1 MGDYQFLML
10 KDAITCIN
18 QKVNL
23 FAVILDFTLPQRTKG
38 TDYFCKLKV
47 IDESHSEFW
56 VPVHVFAQEIDG
68 LPLVASVGDIIQLSR
83 VTMTVHEGDVYAI
96 FNNKFSSFALYDGK
110 DGDSFHAYKVSLRF
124 HAREHDE
131 KRIASLRKWLAS
143 SEVIDVPNFSLLREI
158 DRVVCVN
165 LACKVLHIS
174 KTTNDKWMVF
184 LWDGTDAP
192 PIILKYLYDYIPNCE
207 SGKKWI
213 KCTRRAGLS
222 AEYQSSSTISYYI
235 FHLMSM
241 LHRLEDELHN
251 PLPLHFEPLPLSR
264 DVLCTFPTVGTILR
278 VILDVDCVTYILQL
292 LKVDQWMKFFHVFC
306 KMHEGLWYGVFTSSS
321 MIRDMPNDDILIFE
335 RQSNCDQRSLG
346 ELDRMPYWSC
356 PWPSKITEVKRIDVP
371 FSTLMDVL
379 TCKKET
385 NNFRCVVRFVA
396 VIPWRVEDFR
406 APCGAYRVRF
416 TLEDPTARI
425 HAYAHAE
432 NGEEFFNCSSTDALK
447 RKVIKLLGV
456 PVSRDGEAI
465 MGGARNPPWV
475 QCYLKSNPIKQRHWI
490 FETRLLG

>member
-110 DGDSFHAYKVSLRF
+110 DGDNFHPYKVSLRF
-124 HAREHDE
+124 HEREHDE
-131 KRIASLRKWLAS
+131 KIIASMRKWLAS

-192 PIILKYLYDYIPNCE
+192 PISIYNK
-207 SGKKWI
+207 
-213 KCTRRAGLS
+213 
-222 AEYQSSSTISYYI
+222 
-235 FHLMSM
+235 
-241 LHRLEDELHN
+241 LEDELHN
-251 PLPLHFEPLPLSR
+251 PLPLHFEPLPPSR

-306 KMHEGLWYGVFTSSS
+306 KMHDGLWYGVFTSSS

-432 NGEEFFNCSSTDALK
+432 NGEEFFNCSSSDALK

-490 FETRLLG
+490 FETKLLG

>member
-47 IDESHSEFW
+47 IDESHSEFS

-96 FNNKFSSFALYDGK
+96 FNKKFSSFALYDGK
-110 DGDSFHAYKVSLRF
+110 DGDNFHPYKVSLRF

-131 KRIASLRKWLAS
+131 KIIASLRKWLAS

-165 LACKVLHIS
+165 LVCKVLHIS

-192 PIILKYLYDYIPNCE
+192 PISIYNN
-207 SGKKWI
+207 
-213 KCTRRAGLS
+213 
-222 AEYQSSSTISYYI
+222 
-235 FHLMSM
+235 M

-251 PLPLHFEPLPLSR
+251 PLPLHFEPLPPSR

-278 VILDVDCVTYILQL
+278 VILDVDCVTYILHL

-306 KMHEGLWYGVFTSSS
+306 KMHDGLWYGVFTSSS
-321 MIRDMPNDDILIFE
+321 MIRDIPNDDILIFE

-416 TLEDPTARI
+416 TLEDPTGRI

-432 NGEEFFNCSSTDALK
+432 NGEGFFNCSSTDALK

-465 MGGARNPPWV
+465 TGGARNPPWV
-475 QCYLKSNPIKQRHWI
+475 QCYLKSNPIKQRHWV
-490 FETRLLG
+490 FETKLLG

>member
-1 MGDYQFLML
+1 MFGP
-10 KDAITCIN
+10 T
-18 QKVNL
+18 
-23 FAVILDFTLPQRTKG
+23 
-38 TDYFCKLKV
+38 
-47 IDESHSEFW
+47 
-56 VPVHVFAQEIDG
+56 
-68 LPLVASVGDIIQLSR
+68 
-83 VTMTVHEGDVYAI
+83 
-96 FNNKFSSFALYDGK
+96 
-110 DGDSFHAYKVSLRF
+110 
-124 HAREHDE
+124 
-131 KRIASLRKWLAS
+131 
-143 SEVIDVPNFSLLREI
+143 
-158 DRVVCVN
+158 
-165 LACKVLHIS
+165 KVLHIS

-192 PIILKYLYDYIPNCE
+192 PISIYNNGILLAQLFLLKGWFFLYLCMELIGLLSLLYDRKGFALLLRISSHIYVRVSVSSLMTYKSSQKKILKLKLWCIIMKPVILIQCDTLSCLCI
-207 SGKKWI
+207 KKITSLEIYKWAI
-213 KCTRRAGLS
+213 
-222 AEYQSSSTISYYI
+222 E
-235 FHLMSM
+235 
-241 LHRLEDELHN
+241 LEDELHN
-251 PLPLHFEPLPLSR
+251 PLPLHFEPLPPSR

-379 TCKKET
+379 TCKKLCLFVAWVTFQET

-447 RKVIKLLGV
+447 RKVIKLIGV

-490 FETRLLG
+490 FETKLLG

>member
-1 MGDYQFLML
+1 
-10 KDAITCIN
+10 
-18 QKVNL
+18 
-23 FAVILDFTLPQRTKG
+23 
-38 TDYFCKLKV
+38 
-47 IDESHSEFW
+47 
-56 VPVHVFAQEIDG
+56 
-68 LPLVASVGDIIQLSR
+68 
-83 VTMTVHEGDVYAI
+83 
-96 FNNKFSSFALYDGK
+96 
-110 DGDSFHAYKVSLRF
+110 
-124 HAREHDE
+124 
-131 KRIASLRKWLAS
+131 
-143 SEVIDVPNFSLLREI
+143 
-158 DRVVCVN
+158 
-165 LACKVLHIS
+165 
-174 KTTNDKWMVF
+174 
-184 LWDGTDAP
+184 
-192 PIILKYLYDYIPNCE
+192 
-207 SGKKWI
+207 
-213 KCTRRAGLS
+213 
-222 AEYQSSSTISYYI
+222 
-235 FHLMSM
+235 MSM

-251 PLPLHFEPLPLSR
+251 PLPLRFEPLPPSR
-264 DVLCTFPTVGTILR
+264 DVLCAFPTVGTILR

-306 KMHEGLWYGVFTSSS
+306 KMHDGLWYGVFTSSS

-432 NGEEFFNCSSTDALK
+432 NGEEFFSCSSTDALK

-456 PVSRDGEAI
+456 PVSRDGEGI

-490 FETRLLG
+490 FETKLLG

>member
-1 MGDYQFLML
+1 
-10 KDAITCIN
+10 
-18 QKVNL
+18 
-23 FAVILDFTLPQRTKG
+23 
-38 TDYFCKLKV
+38 
-47 IDESHSEFW
+47 
-56 VPVHVFAQEIDG
+56 
-68 LPLVASVGDIIQLSR
+68 
-83 VTMTVHEGDVYAI
+83 
-96 FNNKFSSFALYDGK
+96 
-110 DGDSFHAYKVSLRF
+110 
-124 HAREHDE
+124 
-131 KRIASLRKWLAS
+131 
-143 SEVIDVPNFSLLREI
+143 
-158 DRVVCVN
+158 
-165 LACKVLHIS
+165 
-174 KTTNDKWMVF
+174 
-184 LWDGTDAP
+184 
-192 PIILKYLYDYIPNCE
+192 
-207 SGKKWI
+207 
-213 KCTRRAGLS
+213 
-222 AEYQSSSTISYYI
+222 
-235 FHLMSM
+235 MSM

-251 PLPLHFEPLPLSR
+251 PLPLHFEPLPPSR

-278 VILDVDCVTYILQL
+278 VILDVDCVIYILQL

-306 KMHEGLWYGVFTSSS
+306 KMHDGLWYGVFTSSS

-490 FETRLLG
+490 FETKLLG

>member
-18 QKVNL
+18 QKVSL
-23 FAVILDFTLPQRTKG
+23 FSVILDFTLPQRTKG

-110 DGDSFHAYKVSLRF
+110 DGDSFHPYKVSLRF

-131 KRIASLRKWLAS
+131 RRIASLRKWLAS

-174 KTTNDKWMVF
+174 KTTNDKWMIF

-192 PIILKYLYDYIPNCE
+192 PISIYNK
-207 SGKKWI
+207 
-213 KCTRRAGLS
+213 
-222 AEYQSSSTISYYI
+222 
-235 FHLMSM
+235 
-241 LHRLEDELHN
+241 LEDELHN
-251 PLPLHFEPLPLSR
+251 PLPLHFEPLPPSR

-456 PVSRDGEAI
+456 PASRDGEAI

-490 FETRLLG
+490 FETKLLG

>member
-1 MGDYQFLML
+1 
-10 KDAITCIN
+10 
-18 QKVNL
+18 
-23 FAVILDFTLPQRTKG
+23 
-38 TDYFCKLKV
+38 
-47 IDESHSEFW
+47 
-56 VPVHVFAQEIDG
+56 
-68 LPLVASVGDIIQLSR
+68 
-83 VTMTVHEGDVYAI
+83 MTVHEGDVYAI

-110 DGDSFHAYKVSLRF
+110 DGDNFHPYKVSLRF
-124 HAREHDE
+124 HEREHDE
-131 KRIASLRKWLAS
+131 KIIASMRKWLAS

-192 PIILKYLYDYIPNCE
+192 PISIYNK
-207 SGKKWI
+207 
-213 KCTRRAGLS
+213 
-222 AEYQSSSTISYYI
+222 
-235 FHLMSM
+235 
-241 LHRLEDELHN
+241 LEDELHN
-251 PLPLHFEPLPLSR
+251 PLPLHFEPLPPSR

-306 KMHEGLWYGVFTSSS
+306 KMHDGLWYGVFTSSS

-490 FETRLLG
+490 FETKLLG

>member
-110 DGDSFHAYKVSLRF
+110 DGDNFHPYKVSLRF
-124 HAREHDE
+124 HEREHDE
-131 KRIASLRKWLAS
+131 KIIASMRKWLAS

-192 PIILKYLYDYIPNCE
+192 PISIYNK
-207 SGKKWI
+207 
-213 KCTRRAGLS
+213 
-222 AEYQSSSTISYYI
+222 
-235 FHLMSM
+235 
-241 LHRLEDELHN
+241 LEDELHN
-251 PLPLHFEPLPLSR
+251 PLPLHFEPLPPSR

-306 KMHEGLWYGVFTSSS
+306 KMHDGLWYGVFTSSS

-490 FETRLLG
+490 FETKLLG

>member
-110 DGDSFHAYKVSLRF
+110 DGDNFHPYKVSLRF
-124 HAREHDE
+124 HEREHDE
-131 KRIASLRKWLAS
+131 KIIASMRKWLAS

-192 PIILKYLYDYIPNCE
+192 PISIYNK
-207 SGKKWI
+207 
-213 KCTRRAGLS
+213 
-222 AEYQSSSTISYYI
+222 
-235 FHLMSM
+235 
-241 LHRLEDELHN
+241 LEDELHN
-251 PLPLHFEPLPLSR
+251 PLPLHFEPLPPSR

-306 KMHEGLWYGVFTSSS
+306 KMHDGLWYGVFTSSS

-432 NGEEFFNCSSTDALK
+432 NGEEFFNCSSSDALK

-475 QCYLKSNPIKQRHWI
+475 QCYLKSKPIKQRHWI
-490 FETRLLG
+490 FETKLLG